1 MSPYTFRSTS
11 SRFRRQRSS
20 FLDALTC
27 PFVLS
32 MLMLTCRSTTLRRDS
47 YHAYF
52 DRTFDARR
60 CFSPAPA
67 PRAHDGTLRGRSLFA
82 VPPSR
87 RRVQSSA
94 ALPALGHPGG
104 ERAVPTRSTLNKG
117 AHSTARVWRIIDG
130 LPSTMVVAARSTLN
144 KGAHSTARACD
155 AYQTVSRSQ
164 RMPARSH
171 ASRPPPIVR
180 WTTRRRLRCLHVRAA
195 AQARHR
201 PARPARSNYR
211 RSSRPRLRQGVRML

>member
-1 MSPYTFRSTS
+1 MP
-11 SRFRRQRSS
+11 
-20 FLDALTC
+20 
-27 PFVLS
+27 
-32 MLMLTCRSTTLRRDS
+32 MLTCRSTTLRRDS

-87 RRVQSSA
+87 RRVQSSV

-144 KGAHSTARACD
+144 KGAHSTARTCD
-155 AYQTVSRSQ
+155 AYQTFSRLQNVSTSVARQPPAAYRSMDDASSTSMPPCSRCHTGSPPTRPTRTQ
-164 RMPARSH
+164 RLPSEQSAAPKVKVYGCGGVGRPSGPSLRRGRVVRSC
-171 ASRPPPIVR
+171 P
-180 WTTRRRLRCLHVRAA
+180 
-195 AQARHR
+195 
-201 PARPARSNYR
+201 
-211 RSSRPRLRQGVRML
+211 

>member
-94 ALPALGHPGG
+94 ALPALGYPGG

-130 LPSTMVVAARSTLN
+130 LLSTMVVAARSTLN
-144 KGAHSTARACD
+144 KGAHSTARTCD
-155 AYQTVSRSQ
+155 AYQTFSRLQNVSTSVARQ
-164 RMPARSH
+164 PPA
-171 ASRPPPIVR
+171 A
-180 WTTRRRLRCLHVRAA
+180 
-195 AQARHR
+195 
-201 PARPARSNYR
+201 Y
-211 RSSRPRLRQGVRML
+211 RSSDDASSISISPCSRCCRLATDPPDPHAATSVGAVGRA